1 MDSAPPAFI
10 AIVLVLDTLVVGG
23 RWVLVHDTIADRL
36 INHAL
41 SWDLGSLLGYVSAAG
56 LGYPEFGQR
65 VFFAVGML
73 GLSHCFGFTML
84 LNGADPRTVRSRQRR
99 YNACAAIAGIV
110 WLFCAAVEAAGV
122 PLHRTLDWEGAL
134 WAVVGVAVAGIGLL
148 LVRACLRELRS
159 GGPVRH
165 EKLTYLALLT
175 FGAYCIGTSLDSALR
190 VAAGTSSGAPRPL
203 LVIGTFLAA
212 LSLISLV
219 AIPLI
224 HALLRRAEWDRTGRH
239 CRRLRPLWQDLTT
252 AVPEVVLHASGFD
265 QQDSASRLYRMTI
278 EIGDALMHLKYFAP
292 VVDSGHSDPMHGY
305 AIRIAAAID
314 LKRRGAP
321 GTNHVPGSPI
331 LPPADDRITNLENL
345 LALSRAWSRARG
357 ANEPERRASRKP
369 GKWRPYPKPARLRR

>member
-10 AIVLVLDTLVVGG
+10 AIVVVLGALVVGG
-23 RWVLVHDTIADRL
+23 RWLLVRDTIADRL

-73 GLSHCFGFTML
+73 GLSYCFGFTML
-84 LNGADPRTVRSRQRR
+84 LNGAEPRTVRSRQRR
-99 YNACAAIAGIV
+99 YNACAAVAGIV
-110 WLFCAAVEAAGV
+110 WLVCAAVEAAGV
-122 PLHRTLDWEGAL
+122 PLHRALDWEGAL

-159 GGPVRH
+159 GGPARH

-190 VAAGTSSGAPRPL
+190 AAAGASSGAPRPL

-224 HALLRRAEWDRTGRH
+224 HALVRRAEWDRTGRH

-252 AVPEVVLHASGFD
+252 AVPEVVLHAAGFD
-265 QQDSASRLYRMTI
+265 QQDPASRLYRMTV
-278 EIGDALMHLKYFAP
+278 EIGDALLQLKYFAP
-292 VVDSGHSDPMHGY
+292 V
-305 AIRIAAAID
+305 
-314 LKRRGAP
+314 
-321 GTNHVPGSPI
+321 
-331 LPPADDRITNLENL
+331 AD
-345 LALSRAWSRARG
+345 
-357 ANEPERRASRKP
+357 
-369 GKWRPYPKPARLRR
+369 